1 MNYETLI
8 NPTLRG
14 LRPSGIRKFFDIANE
29 MEDVI
34 TLSIGEPDFST
45 PWHIRQEGIRS
56 LEKGKTW
63 YTANA
68 GLLRLREA
76 IAGYTMRHIGVAYEP
91 KTEVLVTVGGSE
103 AIDLCLRA
111 LVCPGDEVLIPQP
124 SFVCYE
130 PLTVMAGGT
139 AVPIVTKAEDGFR
152 LTAEALRAALTPKT
166 KLLILPYPNNPTGG
180 VMRKEHL
187 EAIAAVL
194 RDTDVMVL
202 SDEIY
207 GGLTYGSAPH
217 VSIASLPGMRER
229 TVLVDGHP
237 MNSCLVLVAEL
248 DGKHV
253 LTVEGLARD
262 GRLHPLQEAFLEV
275 GAVQCGYCT
284 PGMLLSG
291 IALLN
296 LYPHPTR
303 EQIRKEMEGNICRCT
318 GYARIADAIQLAAE
332 RINGKA

>member
-1 MNYETLI
+1 MYNDVRFTLNGKPMVYTG
-8 NPTLRG
+8 NPLRR
-14 LRPSGIRKFFDIANE
+14 LL
-29 MEDVI
+29 DV
-34 TLSIGEPDFST
+34 
-45 PWHIRQEGIRS
+45 
-56 LEKGKTW
+56 
-63 YTANA
+63 
-68 GLLRLREA
+68 LRED
-76 IAGYTMRHIGVAYEP
+76 Y
-91 KTEVLVTVGGSE
+91 
-103 AIDLCLRA
+103 
-111 LVCPGDEVLIPQP
+111 
-124 SFVCYE
+124 
-130 PLTVMAGGT
+130 
-139 AVPIVTKAEDGFR
+139 
-152 LTAEALRAALTPKT
+152 
-166 KLLILPYPNNPTGG
+166 
-180 VMRKEHL
+180 
-187 EAIAAVL
+187 
-194 RDTDVMVL
+194 
-202 SDEIY
+202 
-207 GGLTYGSAPH
+207 GLTGSKEGCGEGECGAC
-217 VSIASLPGMRER
+217 

>member
-1 MNYETLI
+1 
-8 NPTLRG
+8 
-14 LRPSGIRKFFDIANE
+14 
-29 MEDVI
+29 MEQHVIQYQTVHFNLNGKDV
-34 TLSIGEPDFST
+34 E
-45 PWHIRQEGIRS
+45 R
-56 LEKGKTW
+56 
-63 YTANA
+63 
-68 GLLRLREA
+68 
-76 IAGYTMRHIGVAYEP
+76 
-91 KTEVLVTVGGSE
+91 TV
-103 AIDLCLRA
+103 
-111 LVCPGDEVLIPQP
+111 
-124 SFVCYE
+124 
-130 PLTVMAGGT
+130 
-139 AVPIVTKAEDGFR
+139 
-152 LTAEALRAALTPKT
+152 
-166 KLLILPYPNNPTGG
+166 
-180 VMRKEHL
+180 
-187 EAIAAVL
+187 
-194 RDTDVMVL
+194 DVR
-202 SDEIY
+202 
-207 GGLTYGSAPH
+207 
-217 VSIASLPGMRER
+217 ASLTDMLRNDFRMTSVKKGCEVGECGAC

>member
-1 MNYETLI
+1 M
-8 NPTLRG
+8 
-14 LRPSGIRKFFDIANE
+14 F
-29 MEDVI
+29 
-34 TLSIGEPDFST
+34 
-45 PWHIRQEGIRS
+45 
-56 LEKGKTW
+56 
-63 YTANA
+63 
-68 GLLRLREA
+68 
-76 IAGYTMRHIGVAYEP
+76 
-91 KTEVLVTVGGSE
+91 
-103 AIDLCLRA
+103 
-111 LVCPGDEVLIPQP
+111 
-124 SFVCYE
+124 
-130 PLTVMAGGT
+130 
-139 AVPIVTKAEDGFR
+139 
-152 LTAEALRAALTPKT
+152 
-166 KLLILPYPNNPTGG
+166 TG
-180 VMRKEHL
+180 
-187 EAIAAVL
+187 
-194 RDTDVMVL
+194 
-202 SDEIY
+202 
-207 GGLTYGSAPH
+207 
-217 VSIASLPGMRER
+217 